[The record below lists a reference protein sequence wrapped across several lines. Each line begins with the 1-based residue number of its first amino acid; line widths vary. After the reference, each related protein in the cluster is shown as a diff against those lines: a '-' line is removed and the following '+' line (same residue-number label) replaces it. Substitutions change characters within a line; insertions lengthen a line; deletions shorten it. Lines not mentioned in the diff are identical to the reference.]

1 MQERIAVVPGSFDP
15 VTLGHIDIIRRA
27 AALIDRV
34 IVLVVI
40 NPVKNTSFTPEER
53 VELIRKSTA
62 DIPGVEVDLYK
73 GLLVDYVR
81 SRGAVAIVKGLR
93 AMSDF
98 EYEFQMALINK
109 KMLPYA
115 ETVCLTTGQNN
126 LYLSS
131 SLVKNVAMFGGDISG
146 LVPRQIHDEVAARLS
161 GVDSGKL
168 GKEALM

>member
-27 AALIDRV
+27 AALFDRV

-40 NPVKNTSFTPEER
+40 NPVTNTSFTPEER

-115 ETVCLTTGQNN
+115 ETVFLTTGQNN

>member
-1 MQERIAVVPGSFDP
+1 MKIAIYPGSFDP

-27 AALIDRV
+27 AALFDRV

-115 ETVCLTTGQNN
+115 ETVFLTTGQNN

>member
-1 MQERIAVVPGSFDP
+1 MLERIAVVPGSFDP

-27 AALIDRV
+27 AALFDRV

-53 VELIRKSTA
+53 VELIRRSTA
-62 DIPGVEVDLYK
+62 EIPGVEVDLFK

-81 SRGAVAIVKGLR
+81 SKGAVAIVKGLR

-115 ETVCLTTGQNN
+115 ETVFLTTGQNN

-131 SLVKNVAMFGGDISG
+131 SLVKNVAMFGGDISD
-146 LVPRQIHDEVAARLS
+146 LVPRQIHDDVVARLS
-161 GVDSGKL
+161 GVDRSIL

>member
-1 MQERIAVVPGSFDP
+1 MSERIAVCPGSFDP
-15 VTLGHIDIIRRA
+15 VTIGHIDIIRRA
-27 AALIDRV
+27 ATLFDKV

-53 VELIRKSTA
+53 VALIRKSVA
-62 DIPGVEVDLYK
+62 EIPNVEVDLYK

-81 SRGAVAIVKGLR
+81 SKGAVAIVKGLR

-109 KMLPYA
+109 RMLPYA
-115 ETVCLTTGQNN
+115 ETIFLTTGINN

-146 LVPRQIHDEVAARLS
+146 LVPRAIHDEVVARLG
-161 GVDSGKL
+161 GVDDSKL

>member
-1 MQERIAVVPGSFDP
+1 MSERIAVCPGSFDP
-15 VTLGHIDIIRRA
+15 VTIGHIDIIRRA
-27 AALIDRV
+27 ATLFDKV

-53 VELIRKSTA
+53 VALIRKSVA
-62 DIPGVEVDLYK
+62 EIPNVEVDLYK

-81 SRGAVAIVKGLR
+81 SKGAVAIVKGLR

-109 KMLPYA
+109 RMLPYA
-115 ETVCLTTGQNN
+115 ETIFLTTGINN

-146 LVPRQIHDEVAARLS
+146 LVPRAIHDEVVVRLS
-161 GVDSGKL
+161 GVDDSKL